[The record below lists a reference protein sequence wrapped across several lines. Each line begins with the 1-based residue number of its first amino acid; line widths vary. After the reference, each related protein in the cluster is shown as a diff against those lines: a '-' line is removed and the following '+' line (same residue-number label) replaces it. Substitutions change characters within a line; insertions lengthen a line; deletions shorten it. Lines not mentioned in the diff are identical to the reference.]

1 TPEAQGRG
9 DPRPPRRRSLP
20 AADHAHPRP
29 RRRQR
34 DRRRL
39 PGPQAPLGP
48 GPRQRRAAP
57 LPQGAGRT
65 GAGTRRQPPVH
76 QRPPGLAA
84 GGPGR
89 GLARRGPGAVRR
101 QQQPPAHDP
110 PGQYPPPDPGGLPRP
125 AGRRGHRGPAGALC
139 QHWHLPRRTH
149 RRRAAAGV
157 RPGLG
162 QRPGRGGATV
172 RRAARPGPR
181 RAGPGRLQ
189 RPGRQG
195 LPSAG
200 IPAGPGGTGGPR
212 RRPRAPAPGG
222 GQPRA
227 PRAPRHPRGRRW
239 GRHRQ
244 LVGWQALRPHPPR
257 RPLLRQRRDSPPPGH
272 QTVAPARRHWQAGA
286 NPGPPAGRPVDY
298 PQARRA
304 AALRHLLGAADGE
317 RRGDRR
323 LPRPPGGRHGSGT
336 GRALGTRHRPRPPA
350 AAGGGRPRRL
360 LLRTVGKTGA
370 GDNRRALTGNPAT
383 MKIIIVGAGQVGGTL
398 AEHLA
403 SEANDITVVDVDGNR
418 LRELQDRLDIRTVE
432 GMGCHPDVLMRASI
446 EDADM
451 LVAVTSSDEINMLAC
466 QVAYSLFRT
475 PTKIARVRAQSYVLP
490 RYRDKLFSADHLPV
504 DVLITPEQV
513 VTDYI
518 HRLVE
523 QPGSLQVLDFADG
536 IMQLVA
542 VRAYSDG
549 PLVGNQ
555 LRPLREHMPNVDC
568 RVAAIFR
575 RDRSIVPE
583 GDTVIEAGDEVF
595 FIAAKKNIRAVM
607 GELRQLENPYRR
619 LIIAGGGNIGYRL
632 AQIGRASCRE

>member
-1 TPEAQGRG
+1 
-9 DPRPPRRRSLP
+9 
-20 AADHAHPRP
+20 
-29 RRRQR
+29 
-34 DRRRL
+34 
-39 PGPQAPLGP
+39 
-48 GPRQRRAAP
+48 
-57 LPQGAGRT
+57 
-65 GAGTRRQPPVH
+65 
-76 QRPPGLAA
+76 
-84 GGPGR
+84 
-89 GLARRGPGAVRR
+89 
-101 QQQPPAHDP
+101 
-110 PGQYPPPDPGGLPRP
+110 
-125 AGRRGHRGPAGALC
+125 
-139 QHWHLPRRTH
+139 
-149 RRRAAAGV
+149 
-157 RPGLG
+157 
-162 QRPGRGGATV
+162 
-172 RRAARPGPR
+172 
-181 RAGPGRLQ
+181 
-189 RPGRQG
+189 
-195 LPSAG
+195 
-200 IPAGPGGTGGPR
+200 
-212 RRPRAPAPGG
+212 
-222 GQPRA
+222 
-227 PRAPRHPRGRRW
+227 
-239 GRHRQ
+239 
-244 LVGWQALRPHPPR
+244 
-257 RPLLRQRRDSPPPGH
+257 
-272 QTVAPARRHWQAGA
+272 
-286 NPGPPAGRPVDY
+286 
-298 PQARRA
+298 
-304 AALRHLLGAADGE
+304 
-317 RRGDRR
+317 
-323 LPRPPGGRHGSGT
+323 
-336 GRALGTRHRPRPPA
+336 
-350 AAGGGRPRRL
+350 
-360 LLRTVGKTGA
+360 
-370 GDNRRALTGNPAT
+370 

-555 LRPLREHMPNVDC
+555 LRSLREHMPNVDC

-632 AQIGRASCRE
+632 AQALARDYNVKIIEFSKKRCEFLAENLENITVLNGSATDQELLLEESIDKTDLFLALTNDDEVNIMASLLAKRLGARKVMTLIQNQVYANLMQGGEIDIAISPQQATTSLLLTHVRKSGAVNVHSLRRGAAEALEIIVHGDAKSSKVVGRRIEEIKSPPGATLAALERDGEVIIAHRDTVIESGDHVIVFVVDKKRVKDIEKLFQVGFTFF